1 MAYNKFRWWIT
12 GRIKKPLPPSKPL
25 LDRIR
30 NGDFEY
36 SPYFEQAESYRKISD
51 ELFDTTLKNSKSNNY
66 LTKYMDALNAGRMKR
81 VRALKLD
88 DEAHKHE
95 SNRLCTLRKALF
107 NEFGFDLWDSV
118 MDGDFD
124 GNTEDLYW
132 YYKNELK

>member
-1 MAYNKFRWWIT
+1 MAYNKFRWWVT
-12 GRIKKPLPPSKPL
+12 GRIKKPLPSTKPL

-36 SPYFEQAESYRKISD
+36 SPYFEQAESQRKLSD
-51 ELFDTTLKNSKSNNY
+51 ELFDTTFKNSKSNSY
-66 LTKYMDALNAGRMKR
+66 ITKYMDSLDSGRMNR

-95 SNRLCTLRKALF
+95 YNRLCTLREALF
-107 NEFGFDLWDSV
+107 KEFGFDLWDSV
-118 MDGDFD
+118 MNDDFN

-132 YYKNELK
+132 YYKTK

>member
-1 MAYNKFRWWIT
+1 MAYSKFRWWVT
-12 GRIKKPLPPSKPL
+12 GRIKKPLPSTKPL

-36 SPYFEQAESYRKISD
+36 SPYFEQAESHRKISD
-51 ELFDTTLKNSKSNNY
+51 ELFDTTFKNSKSNSY
-66 LTKYMDALNAGRMKR
+66 ITKYMDSLDSGRMNR

-95 SNRLCTLRKALF
+95 YNRLCTLREALF
-107 NEFGFDLWDSV
+107 KEFGFDLWDSV
-118 MDGDFD
+118 INGDFN

-132 YYKNELK
+132 YYKTK

>member
-1 MAYNKFRWWIT
+1 MAYNKFRWWVT
-12 GRIKKPLPPSKPL
+12 GRIKKPLPSTKPL

-36 SPYFEQAESYRKISD
+36 SPYFEQAESHRKLSD
-51 ELFDTTLKNSKSNNY
+51 ELFDTTFKNSKSNSY
-66 LTKYMDALNAGRMKR
+66 ITKYMDSLDSGRMNR

-95 SNRLCTLRKALF
+95 YNRLCTLREALF
-107 NEFGFDLWDSV
+107 KEFGFDLWDSV
-118 MDGDFD
+118 INGDFN

-132 YYKNELK
+132 YYKTK